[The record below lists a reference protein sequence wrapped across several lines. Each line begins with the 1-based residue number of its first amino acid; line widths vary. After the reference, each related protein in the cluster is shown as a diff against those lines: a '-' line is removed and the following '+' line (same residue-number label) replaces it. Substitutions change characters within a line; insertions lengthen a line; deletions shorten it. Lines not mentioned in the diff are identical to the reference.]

1 MLNTILCTVCCAL
14 HCHLDGVFVGFGSGL
29 YGRIVGVQVGAGCAP
44 LVPDLFLFCCE
55 GDFVLSL
62 SGSGQTDIIE
72 AFNSTTA
79 YLDDSLGG
87 DNPYFEQVM
96 SR

>member
-1 MLNTILCTVCCAL
+1 MCCAL
-14 HCHLDGVFVGFGSGL
+14 HCLLDGVFVGFGSGL
-29 YGRIVGVQVGAGCAP
+29 YGRIVGVQVGARCAP

-55 GDFVLSL
+55 RDFVLSL

-79 YLDDSLGG
+79 YLDDLLGV
-87 DNPYFEQVM
+87 DNPYFEQVVG
-96 SR
+96 R